1 MPSKQTPRASVKQTP
16 SFCRKNATTTT
27 KVVATPAA
35 PSTFELDEV
44 ASLFN
49 AIKQTKAQRCVS
61 ATGVQSPSSQKGMGG
76 ALKKLRNSKD
86 APVGAGASSL
96 SSSRQAPSK
105 PQRDGLYHAP
115 ERSVQ
120 MSDNQFFSGTWLKE
134 DRTAATATSSVVAD
148 TVSLQQPEELLRKEG
163 VDRIVSMEEL
173 SKMLS
178 RSSRAGTTPNC
189 PFDCDCCF

>member
-1 MPSKQTPRASVKQTP
+1 MPSKQMPRASVKQTP
-16 SFCRKNATTTT
+16 SVCRRNATTTT
-27 KVVATPAA
+27 KVVATSAA
-35 PSTFELDEV
+35 SSTFELDEV

-49 AIKQTKAQRCVS
+49 AIKQTKAQRCGS
-61 ATGVQSPSSQKGMGG
+61 ATGVPSPSLQKGMGG
-76 ALKKLRNSKD
+76 ASKKLHSFKD
-86 APVGAGASSL
+86 ALAGAGASS
-96 SSSRQAPSK
+96 SSPSRQAQSK

-134 DRTAATATSSVVAD
+134 GRTAATATSSVVAD

-178 RSSRAGTTPNC
+178 RCSRAGTTPNC

>member
-16 SFCRKNATTTT
+16 SVCRRNVTTAT
-27 KVVATPAA
+27 KIVATPTAS
-35 PSTFELDEV
+35 STFELDEV

-49 AIKQTKAQRCVS
+49 AIKQTKARKCGS
-61 ATGVQSPSSQKGMGG
+61 ATGVQSPSSQKRMGG
-76 ALKKLRNSKD
+76 ASKKLRNSKD
-86 APVGAGASSL
+86 APVGAGASS
-96 SSSRQAPSK
+96 SSLSRQAQSK

-134 DRTAATATSSVVAD
+134 DRTAATATSSVLAD
-148 TVSLQQPEELLRKEG
+148 TVSLQKPEELLRKEG

-178 RSSRAGTTPNC
+178 RSSRAGTSPNC